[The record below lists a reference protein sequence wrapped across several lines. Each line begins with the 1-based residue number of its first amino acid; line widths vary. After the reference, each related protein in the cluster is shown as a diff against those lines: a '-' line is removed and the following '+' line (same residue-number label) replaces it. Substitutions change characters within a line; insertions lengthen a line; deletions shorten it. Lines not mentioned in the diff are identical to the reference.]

1 MHQPF
6 LNTATAQLNFM
17 STDQLREI
25 FEDDDKLDE
34 KIDEIVRRNFFVFF
48 KILINI
54 LNSS

>member
-48 KILINI
+48 
-54 LNSS
+54 